1 VLYEATCGACHQ
13 PHGLGQEGL
22 APPLADSEWVA
33 DKNAVLTRIALH
45 GVRGPI
51 SVQGRKWD
59 LDMPSFNSLD
69 DEQLAAVLTY
79 IRREWDHPYD
89 PIDPAEVAKIRKAT
103 VDRAEAWTESELKAV
118 K

>member
-1 VLYEATCGACHQ
+1 VL
-13 PHGLGQEGL
+13 
-22 APPLADSEWVA
+22 S
-33 DKNAVLTRIALH
+33 RIVLH

-79 IRREWDHPYD
+79 IRREWDHTYD
-89 PIDPAEVAKIRKAT
+89 PIDPADVAKTRTTTA
-103 VDRAEAWTESELKAV
+103 DRAEAWTETELKSV